1 MSDEGAGKKVVNQ
14 FLELFG
20 MSAIEG
26 RVVTTAQPAGPVPLC
41 AACYNEAVWDQNEG
55 RWRCPDHSN
64 SSLKLQHVEQE
75 N

>member
-26 RVVTTAQPAGPVPLC
+26 RDPLSIRPTGPAPLC
-41 AACYNEAVWDQNEG
+41 AACYNEAAWDQREL
-55 RWRCPDHSN
+55 RWRCPDHPRAA
-64 SSLKLQHVEQE
+64 LKVQDAE
-75 N
+75 